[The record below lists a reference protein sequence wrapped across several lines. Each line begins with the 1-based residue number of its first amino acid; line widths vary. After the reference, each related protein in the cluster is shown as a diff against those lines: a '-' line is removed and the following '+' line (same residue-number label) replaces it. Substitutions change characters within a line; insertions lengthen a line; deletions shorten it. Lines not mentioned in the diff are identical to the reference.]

1 MLSEAKESTDSLHVA
16 EDLLEL
22 LPHIQERYAHH
33 LKAFSLT
40 HDKLEPRLVYA
51 LGWVT
56 ISDSTYKRPIKRTFH
71 YLNLGVLRPLVCD
84 FSDVSEDSRLWPGLR
99 ADQIRHLSFLV
110 LAWAFML
117 SARCVEILTSAL
129 GVMLPLSVPLGSLTG
144 V

>member
-1 MLSEAKESTDSLHVA
+1 M
-16 EDLLEL
+16 
-22 LPHIQERYAHH
+22 
-33 LKAFSLT
+33 
-40 HDKLEPRLVYA
+40 
-51 LGWVT
+51 
-56 ISDSTYKRPIKRTFH
+56 
-71 YLNLGVLRPLVCD
+71 CD